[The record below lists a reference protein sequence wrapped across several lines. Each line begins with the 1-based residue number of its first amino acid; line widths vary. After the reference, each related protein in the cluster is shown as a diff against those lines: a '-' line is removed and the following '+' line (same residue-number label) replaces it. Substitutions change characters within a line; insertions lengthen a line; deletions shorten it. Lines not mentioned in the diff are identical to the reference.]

1 MDQYFG
7 IKEVYNVVL
16 KATDNIRLGKRQLE
30 KGEPVTYFEHTQI
43 ATLNETVKPIAA
55 RGGRRN
61 DPLVIWEDRQ
71 DVSFTLTCGVLSDIG
86 FALLT
91 NAKIMDESSPIY
103 ISKSEKIALDEYG
116 KGYFAKEKPSIDKPI
131 FCFLYENKLIQNKI
145 HPVSID
151 YDEGSINFG
160 EEYGYKEIMVDY
172 CFLYNKQSSIYIL
185 ERDRFN
191 GMFELEGKYY
201 RKGEQDGIN
210 HTTLFKLPKV
220 RINSNLSIQMGEL
233 ASPTISSFNIVATP
247 QKTQYSQYS
256 VAEFYNLEED
266 IG

>member
-7 IKEVYNVVL
+7 IKELYNVVL

-116 KGYFAKEKPSIDKPI
+116 KGYKLIADYLKEKEAEGSHMTP
-131 FCFLYENKLIQNKI
+131 YEAMKKLINGI
-145 HPVSID
+145 ID
-151 YDEGSINFG
+151 GT
-160 EEYGYKEIMVDY
+160 V
-172 CFLYNKQSSIYIL
+172 
-185 ERDRFN
+185 
-191 GMFELEGKYY
+191 
-201 RKGEQDGIN
+201 
-210 HTTLFKLPKV
+210 KL
-220 RINSNLSIQMGEL
+220 
-233 ASPTISSFNIVATP
+233 
-247 QKTQYSQYS
+247 
-256 VAEFYNLEED
+256 
-266 IG
+266 